1 MFVMV
6 VYYVD
11 SEGVCL
17 KGNVFSVG
25 SGSSLAYSIIDSAWE
40 ELQTNYTLDQAVDKA
55 MWAVRHA
62 TYRDS
67 YSGGYIN
74 IIHINSSGVHHIK
87 RIDSRKLPMT

>member
-1 MFVMV
+1 MHNL

-11 SEGVCL
+11 SNGVCL

-25 SGSSLAYSIIDSAWE
+25 SGSALAYSIIDSSWND
-40 ELQTNYTLDQAVDKA
+40 LQTNYTLDEAVNLA
-55 MWAVRHA
+55 IWGVRHA

-87 RIDSRKLPMT
+87 RIDSRQMSMI

>member
-1 MFVMV
+1 MLL

-11 SEGVCL
+11 SNGVCL

-25 SGSSLAYSIIDSAWE
+25 SGSSLAYSIIDSSWSD
-40 ELQTNYTLDQAVDKA
+40 LQKTFNLTQAVDLA
-55 MWAVRHA
+55 VWAIRHA

-74 IIHINSSGVHHIK
+74 IIHLNSSGVHHIK
-87 RIDSRKLPMT
+87 RIDSRRLSIK